1 MPGLR
6 ISIVLSAAL
15 GGSPQLE
22 AGSTQQFG
30 QKKTPQAGENP
41 AKEAASQLTARKK
54 PCTERVMTSVRFFF
68 AAPCPVR
75 EFSRKISPVIRPLDY
90 TTNT

>member
-1 MPGLR
+1 MPGPR

-54 PCTERVMTSVRFFF
+54 PCTERDVSESVSFFL
-68 AAPCPVR
+68 AALSSGLVWFGLDPITVP
-75 EFSRKISPVIRPLDY
+75 RP
-90 TTNT
+90 